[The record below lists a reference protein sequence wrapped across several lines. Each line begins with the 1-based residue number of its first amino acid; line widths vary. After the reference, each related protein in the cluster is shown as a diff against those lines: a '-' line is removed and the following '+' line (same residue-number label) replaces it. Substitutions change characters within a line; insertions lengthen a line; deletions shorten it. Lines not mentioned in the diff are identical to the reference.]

1 LSLTHLILL
10 SVIRI
15 KFSKMLTVKEKI
27 IKGIQNIHDEDL
39 LLDVYI
45 LLQDIQDTKKY
56 IKLNTEQKTSLEEAR
71 EDYKQGRYHSTDDLF
86 KEMLNE

>member
-1 LSLTHLILL
+1 
-10 SVIRI
+10 
-15 KFSKMLTVKEKI
+15 MLTVKEKI